1 MDRLEQISEEIIR
14 LYREQLDSWPLG
26 TDLEGADVSEYFR
39 RRERLKELGKELERM
54 IAKRKSTGA

>member
-26 TDLEGADVSEYFR
+26 ADLEGADVPEYFR

>member
-26 TDLEGADVSEYFR
+26 ADLEGVDVLEYSR
-39 RRERLKELGKELERM
+39 RRERLEELGKELERM